1 MTKKINRTPV
11 RTLLL
16 AQATRRGP
24 RLYSAIFKARLLA
37 SHRDAAANP
46 RDAFRRNQCLF
57 EMDDL
62 EKQQVESLRNH
73 GYALAPGFFSKE
85 LVDRIYAKADA
96 MFHNLQIDGFDSPV
110 PIRSGGR
117 AGLSYADLAAKGKTL
132 ELRDPLVHIPEVL
145 DIVFHESLLKIT
157 GHFLSCVPTMYR
169 AAIVRDF
176 PHNDLIH
183 ATHFERDNDESDS
196 LRIFIDLVDIDDTRG
211 PLVYIPRSS
220 HSVIHS
226 RRPRLWRN
234 LALSASDGR
243 LSEQEVERMYPRRTW
258 VTLLTE
264 RGSIAAIHRNGIHKS
279 ASWRHPPCA
288 GAPNKT
294 RTAIRLDVRG
304 YKADLTGEP
313 SENRMRKYN
322 FDRMSEL
329 QRLFVRP
336 AFVDDPEPALS
347 RAG

>member
-1 MTKKINRTPV
+1 MTEKLNRTPV
-11 RTLLL
+11 RALLL
-16 AQATRRGP
+16 AQAARRGP
-24 RLYSAIFKARLLA
+24 RLYNAIFKARLL
-37 SHRDAAANP
+37 SSRRDAAANP
-46 RDAFRRNQCLF
+46 RDVFRRNQGLF

-62 EKQQVESLRNH
+62 EKQHVESLRNH

-96 MFHNLQIDGFDSPV
+96 MFHNLQIDGFGFSV
-110 PIRSGGR
+110 PIR
-117 AGLSYADLAAKGKTL
+117 AGARVALSYDDLAATEKTI

-145 DIVFHESLLKIT
+145 DIAFHESVLKII
-157 GHFLSCVPTMYR
+157 GHFLRCVPVTYR
-169 AAIVRDF
+169 VAIVRDF

-211 PLVYIPRSS
+211 PLVYIPGSN

-234 LALSASDGR
+234 LVLSASDGR
-243 LSEQEVERMYPRRTW
+243 LSEQEVERLYLRRTW
-258 VTLLTE
+258 VTLLAE
-264 RGSIAAIHRNGIHKS
+264 RGSIVAIHRNGIHKS
-279 ASWRHPPCA
+279 VAWRHPPRA
-288 GAPNKT
+288 GAANKP

-304 YKADLTGEP
+304 YKCGLTRQP

-329 QRLFVRP
+329 QRLFARP